1 MKKVT
6 PQETLIFLSKLFSS
20 VKCLERFI
28 LSEFFAFFFF
38 LVQMR
43 FTGVRKSENQLTEML
58 LRSEMKTKRMKM
70 TVRALGFVLNFDV
83 LKVFGL
89 FVFVLTGFWTS
100 R

>member
-20 VKCLERFI
+20 VKSLKRFI
-28 LSEFFAFFFF
+28 LSEFFAFF

-43 FTGVRKSENQLTEML
+43 CTGVRKSENQLTEML

-70 TVRALGFVLNFDV
+70 TVRALGFGLNFDV

>member
-20 VKCLERFI
+20 VKCLKRFI

-38 LVQMR
+38 VQMR

-58 LRSEMKTKRMKM
+58 LRSEMKTKRTKM
-70 TVRALGFVLNFDV
+70 TVRALGFGLNFDV

>member
-1 MKKVT
+1 M
-6 PQETLIFLSKLFSS
+6 
-20 VKCLERFI
+20 
-28 LSEFFAFFFF
+28 
-38 LVQMR
+38 
-43 FTGVRKSENQLTEML
+43 RKSENQLTEML

-70 TVRALGFVLNFDV
+70 TVRALGFGLNFDV

>member
-20 VKCLERFI
+20 VKCLKRFI
-28 LSEFFAFFFF
+28 LSEFFAFFF
-38 LVQMR
+38 VQMR

-58 LRSEMKTKRMKM
+58 LRSEMKTRRMRM
-70 TVRALGFVLNFDV
+70 TVRALGFGLNFDV